1 MQMADV
7 KPSVLSWVLVGLM
20 AITFIVALKVIDQKW
35 PLPGLHQLLGVV

>member
-20 AITFIVALKVIDQKW
+20 AITFIVALKVIDNRW
-35 PLPGLHQLLGVV
+35 PIPGLHQLLAVV

>member
-20 AITFIVALKVIDQKW
+20 AITFIVAIKVIDNRW
-35 PLPGLHQLLGVV
+35 PIPGLHQLLGIV